1 MTWFHLV
8 KKKLKSVCNFLYAKF
23 LYLTKCFFFRLL
35 CLFPVKKNKIV
46 FISTSPNFS
55 INPKFI
61 YDVLQKNKS
70 TFDFVWLTQ
79 KGEKLDGLSRYYAHD
94 SIRAIYELVTA
105 KIWIGDSREQAYF
118 RKRKNQFYVMTW
130 HGGEPL
136 KFIEKDTEESLPKY
150 YVKCA
155 KADSKRTD
163 LMIAETAFIYKI
175 MKKSFWYNGDILQK
189 RFIDKN
195 LKSNSENREKIKNF
209 FHIEKEKRIILYVPT
224 FRMDGNFSCYDID
237 YEEVIQQLRE
247 KTGKDFV
254 FIVRLHENIASK
266 ENLINYNKNI
276 FNGTKYP
283 SVAELVSASDFIL
296 SDYSSLLF
304 QGYHARK
311 NVIIY
316 ASDVEEYIKQ
326 DRGMYFDIKELP
338 SPIATNTYE
347 LIEVILNYDKLKYE
361 NGINDILQ
369 KIGYYDG
376 DAAKDV
382 ADKIVKLITGY
393 K

>member
-1 MTWFHLV
+1 MTWFHIV
-8 KKKLKSVCNFLYAKF
+8 KKKLKSACGFLYVKF
-23 LYLTKCFFFRLL
+23 LYLTKYFFFRLF
-35 CLFPVKKNKIV
+35 CLFPIKNNKIV

-61 YDVLQKNKS
+61 YDELQEDES
-70 TFDFVWLTQ
+70 SFDFVWLTR
-79 KGEKLDGLSRYYAHD
+79 KGEKLDALSRYYAHD

-136 KFIEKDTEESLPKY
+136 KFIEKDVEESLPKY

-237 YEEVIQQLRE
+237 YE
-247 KTGKDFV
+247 
-254 FIVRLHENIASK
+254 
-266 ENLINYNKNI
+266 
-276 FNGTKYP
+276 
-283 SVAELVSASDFIL
+283 
-296 SDYSSLLF
+296 
-304 QGYHARK
+304 
-311 NVIIY
+311 
-316 ASDVEEYIKQ
+316 
-326 DRGMYFDIKELP
+326 
-338 SPIATNTYE
+338 
-347 LIEVILNYDKLKYE
+347 
-361 NGINDILQ
+361 
-369 KIGYYDG
+369 
-376 DAAKDV
+376 
-382 ADKIVKLITGY
+382 
-393 K
+393 

>member
-1 MTWFHLV
+1 MTCFNHF
-8 KKKLKSVCNFLYAKF
+8 KKKIKLACVFLYAKF
-23 LYLTKCFFFRLL
+23 LYLTKCFFFRLF
-35 CLFPVKKNKIV
+35 CLFPLKNKKIV

-61 YDVLQKNKS
+61 YDELQKDKAS
-70 TFDFVWLTQ
+70 LDFVWLTQ
-79 KGEKLDGLSRYYAHD
+79 KGEKLDTLSRYYAHD

-105 KIWIGDSREQAYF
+105 KIWISDSREQAYF
-118 RKRKNQFYVMTW
+118 RKRRNQFYVMTW
-130 HGGEPL
+130 HGGEPI
-136 KFIEKDTEESLPKY
+136 KFIEKDAEKTLPRY

-163 LMIAETAFIYKI
+163 LMVAETALVYQI

-195 LKSNSENREKIKNF
+195 LKSDSENQEKIKNY
-209 FHIEKEKRIILYVPT
+209 FHIEKEKRIILYAPT

-237 YEEVIQQLRE
+237 YEEVMRQLKE
-247 KTGKDFV
+247 KTSKDFV
-254 FIVRLHENIASK
+254 FIVRLHENISLK
-266 ENLINYNKNI
+266 ENLIKYNKNI
-276 FNGTKYP
+276 LNGTNYP
-283 SVAELVSASDFIL
+283 SVAELLSASDFVL
-296 SDYSSLLF
+296 TDYSSLLF

-316 ASDVEEYIKQ
+316 ASDIEEYTKQ
-326 DRGMYFDIKELP
+326 DRGLYFDIKKLP

-347 LIEVILNYDKLKYE
+347 LIEAISDYDKFKYE
-361 NGINDILQ
+361 KGINDILQ
-369 KIGYYDG
+369 KIGYYEG

-382 ADKIVKLITGY
+382 ADRVVTLING
-393 K
+393 